1 MEFQMHTT
9 YDRPAMTAMAR
20 AVRKT
25 VNRKRTRFIHIWM
38 YAVFLLGI
46 LCAIPLDGTLTS
58 SNIICAL
65 VAFFMLAARILEDF
79 LDGWIAYRYILPGT
93 EQVEA
98 TFTAEHYCTRSQI
111 STTKWSYETVAAI
124 VESPRYFVFILSQK
138 YAQIYDKTTLTGGSC
153 EQFRALLETAAG
165 KSILFIKR

>member
-9 YDRPAMTAMAR
+9 YDRPAMTDMAR

-93 EQVEA
+93 EQVDA

>member
-25 VNRKRTRFIHIWM
+25 VNRKRTLFIHIWM

-79 LDGWIAYRYILPGT
+79 LDGWMAYRYILPGT

-165 KSILFIKR
+165 KSILFMKR